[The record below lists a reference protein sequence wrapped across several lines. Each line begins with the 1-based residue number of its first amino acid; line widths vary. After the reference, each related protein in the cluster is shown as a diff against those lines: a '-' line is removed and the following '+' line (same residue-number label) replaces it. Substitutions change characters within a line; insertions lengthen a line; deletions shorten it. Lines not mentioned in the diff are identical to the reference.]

1 MTESIAE
8 PTRLRIDCAECP
20 LAPGLRFDL
29 LDMQATVTLR
39 EAEAAT
45 SVWREAAA
53 TDATEMTV
61 SSADDRLQI
70 QRPRVVALR
79 LPAGEPP
86 EPGVYEVVA
95 ELTHDGATVHW
106 PAEPRRVT
114 FNE

>member
-1 MTESIAE
+1 MAESIAE
-8 PTRLRIDCAECP
+8 PTRLRIDCAGCP

-39 EAEAAT
+39 DAEAAT
-45 SVWREAAA
+45 SVWREQAHD
-53 TDATEMTV
+53 DATEMAV
-61 SSADDRLQI
+61 SSADDRVQI

-86 EPGVYEVVA
+86 EPGTYELVA
-95 ELTHDGATVHW
+95 ELAHDGATVQW